1 MIAPETIDQIAE
13 MVSDFSQSQIQQ
25 TLDEIQIKQP
35 AVFAYLTSDNET
47 YLLRAEEKQLLFY
60 TAMVIWEAVKSDT
73 GIGQRIGTKA
83 LDDLQYNNW
92 QLLENLLEQPRIRP
106 LETHLE
112 TIIDAHSEAEMLYFV
127 CDCLE
132 EEEEFR
138 MSKEVTLS
146 LFVMLK
152 TVLDALTA

>member
-1 MIAPETIDQIAE
+1 
-13 MVSDFSQSQIQQ
+13 
-25 TLDEIQIKQP
+25 
-35 AVFAYLTSDNET
+35 
-47 YLLRAEEKQLLFY
+47 
-60 TAMVIWEAVKSDT
+60 MVIWEAVKSDT

-92 QLLENLLEQPRIRP
+92 QLLENLLEQPKIRP
-106 LETHLE
+106 LETNLE
-112 TIIDAHSEAEMLYFV
+112 TVIDAHSEAEILYFV

-152 TVLDALTA
+152 TVLDALKA